1 MKDIEINVLIA
12 EACGWYLARKTFP
25 NDKGSKSKYS
35 NGYRYQHKDGRWA
48 SAGTSM
54 HGWGW
59 CSSPDAAAYKL
70 PDYCHDLNAMFVAE
84 KMFPNDTKESEYALE
99 LLKLVSRWAKPGF
112 DWGDQCQN
120 DFYRVA
126 NATARQRAL
135 AFMAVCGLEK
145 KTGKDED
152 QKH

>member
-1 MKDIEINVLIA
+1 
-12 EACGWYLARKTFP
+12 
-25 NDKGSKSKYS
+25 
-35 NGYRYQHKDGRWA
+35 
-48 SAGTSM
+48 M

-126 NATARQRAL
+126 HATARQRAL
-135 AFMAVCGLEK
+135 AFMAVSRSQPRFKPRPPRALITTPAAAGGLAK
-145 KTGKDED
+145 LRT
-152 QKH
+152 